1 MITSLTEGATQQ
13 ILFRNIQQIQDFMG
27 EYLIIASTQ
36 NKYEFICPG
45 FKNLDNEQKCYCSR
59 RARIVKVEQ
68 TDYQKFT
75 LVANE
80 QNEIISKSDEHVLQE
95 MFEIAFEGDHIPE
108 CKHSRIF
115 NRNFSKQQNQVQHP
129 EQDSIIHIQS
139 TPSYSQTH
147 SQLNAKPAKKGLLR
161 FRPDHRQSS
170 LTEEKIIQMLVDDN
184 DYHIHITYQAPNT
197 HFLSTGQA
205 TLKAPSDQMFEA
217 LEEALQIKVYA
228 YKRLV
233 IFLNFDENSM
243 IAFLHQ
249 HEKEQYNQLL
259 FYDFIQKYNVRC
271 VYGNQAYSIESLKLL
286 FAVQLGQ
293 QGVKV

>member
-1 MITSLTEGATQQ
+1 MTTSLTEGATQQ
-13 ILFRNIQQIQDFMG
+13 ILFRNKQQILDFMQ
-27 EYLIIASTQ
+27 EYLIISSAQ
-36 NKYEFICPG
+36 NQYEFICSG
-45 FKNLDNEQKCYCSR
+45 FKNLDSERKCYCSR

-68 TDYQKFT
+68 TDYQKFS

-80 QNEIISKSDEHVLQE
+80 QNEIILKSDELVLQE
-95 MFEIAFEGDHIPE
+95 MFEIVFEGDHIPE

-115 NRNFSKQQNQVQHP
+115 NRHFSKQNQAHP
-129 EQDSIIHIQS
+129 EQDSIHIQS

-147 SQLNAKPAKKGLLR
+147 SQLNAKPKKGLLR

-205 TLKAPSDQMFEA
+205 TLKAPSDQLFEA

-293 QGVKV
+293 QGIKV